1 MDPDQLSVAEL
12 ADLLR
17 EAERAHGEFEKTLGR
32 RDEDWPSWY
41 ADYMLK
47 KLRERGSPPLR
58 EPRAAPERPRPS
70 WRRTPRR
77 RRRGAARRAR
87 R

>member
-1 MDPDQLSVAEL
+1 MDPTRLTTAQL

-41 ADYMLK
+41 ADYILRR
-47 KLRERGSPPLR
+47 LRE
-58 EPRAAPERPRPS
+58 ERA
-70 WRRTPRR
+70 
-77 RRRGAARRAR
+77 GA
-87 R
+87 